1 MPFQEQVPQKDS
13 QIPPMG
19 REPEPFPRI
28 MYHDFRA
35 TIQTVLKVVKKFGLL
50 ILLGLI
56 IYFIVSSSVF
66 RTQSGYVTIYENQL
80 TGQIKVFYE
89 PGIHFKIPLIS
100 QVTRYNQVWTV
111 NFGTPFAGKQIL
123 EKGPIKLRFAD
134 SYTAQIP
141 AIFRYKLPLNKDILK
156 RIHQDFNNFYN
167 LIDSLLIPISK
178 SVMVSTATQY
188 TGEEFFLGGLNTFK
202 SQLRSQL
209 QYGIYETKRQQVDV
223 EQRDLV
229 GLFQDESKSQRT
241 TSVKIW
247 KTMPIKDADGDF
259 KRMDNPL
266 VDYGITV
273 TQVEL
278 GVPIADRELAQ
289 LLDDK
294 KRFDRVAN
302 QKADELALIMEEQK
316 LKLADISKEERT
328 QLALIKKEEKT
339 QLATEA
345 KHKTIQLAQED
356 RNQAF
361 QLAQK
366 ATSLALVKEDE
377 KIKLAKKAEELL
389 LEKEDAKIELAKKE
403 KLLAIELAT
412 TKARKEEELVIEQE
426 DEKIKL
432 AQQAKEQKI
441 LLAKKAEELALEQE
455 DEKVKLA
462 QQAKEQK
469 ILLAKKADELALE
482 QEDEKVKLAQQAKQ
496 QKIMLA
502 KKAEE
507 FALVQEQQKIQMA
520 QVQKDEQI
528 QLAQEATNLAL
539 VQKSKEIKL
548 AEKEKELAVVEQEKK
563 IQVAKK
569 SEELAIAKAN
579 QDIQKANLEAAQF
592 EAKAT
597 REQGIAAADV
607 LKAQYEARNPELYQ
621 AEIQKEIAAIIYP
634 NLKGLHVTMPH
645 NIVNLGD
652 KNAPLQTNL
661 DVLSS
666 FATLRVMEGLESKA
680 LETDTA
686 ATSKTPTQ

>member
-19 REPEPFPRI
+19 GEPEPFPRI
-28 MYHDFRA
+28 IYHDFR
-35 TIQTVLKVVKKFGLL
+35 TSIQTVLKVVKKFGLI

-56 IYFIVSSSVF
+56 IYFMVSSSVF

-80 TGQIKVFYE
+80 TGQIKVFYD
-89 PGIHFKIPLIS
+89 PGIHFKIPFIS

-156 RIHQDFNNFYN
+156 RIHQDFNDFHN

-202 SQLRSQL
+202 SQLRTQL
-209 QYGIYETKRQQVDV
+209 QYGIYETERQQVEV
-223 EQRDLV
+223 EQRDLA

-241 TSVKIW
+241 TSLKIW

-278 GVPIADRELAQ
+278 GVPIADQELAQ

-294 KRFDRVAN
+294 KRFDRIAN
-302 QKADELALIMEEQK
+302 QKADELALILEEQK
-316 LKLADISKEERT
+316 IKLADISKEERT
-328 QLALIKKEEKT
+328 QLALIRKEQKT
-339 QLATEA
+339 QLAIEA
-345 KHKTIQLAQED
+345 KQKTIQLAQED
-356 RNQAF
+356 RNQEF

-366 ATSLALVKEDE
+366 ATSLALVKEEE

-403 KLLAIELAT
+403 KLLVIELAT
-412 TKARKEEELVIEQE
+412 TKARKEEELVIQQE

-441 LLAKKAEELALEQE
+441 MLAKKAEELALEQE
-455 DEKVKLA
+455 DEKIKLA
-462 QQAKEQK
+462 QQAKE
-469 ILLAKKADELALE
+469 
-482 QEDEKVKLAQQAKQ
+482 

-539 VQKSKEIKL
+539 VQKSKEIQL
-548 AEKEKELAVVEQEKK
+548 AKKDQELAVVEQEKK

-569 SEELAIAKAN
+569 SQELAIAQAN

-592 EAKAT
+592 EAKVT
-597 REQGIAAADV
+597 REQGLAAADV
-607 LKAQYEARNPELYQ
+607 LKAQYEARIPELYQ

-666 FATLRVMEGLESKA
+666 FATLKVMEGLENKA
-680 LETDTA
+680 LEADTA

>member
-1 MPFQEQVPQKDS
+1 MKGKKRLMPFQEQVPQKDS

-19 REPEPFPRI
+19 GEPEPFPKI
-28 MYHDFRA
+28 IYHDFRA
-35 TIQTVLKVVKKFGLL
+35 SIQTVLKVVKKFGLL

-56 IYFIVSSSVF
+56 IYLMVSSSVF

-156 RIHQDFNNFYN
+156 RIHQDFNNFHN

-202 SQLRSQL
+202 SQLRTQL
-209 QYGIYETKRQQVDV
+209 QYGIYETERQQVEV
-223 EQRDLV
+223 EQRDLA

-241 TSVKIW
+241 TSLKIW

-278 GVPIADRELAQ
+278 GVPIADQELAQ

-302 QKADELALIMEEQK
+302 QKADELALILEEQK
-316 LKLADISKEERT
+316 VKLADISKEERT
-328 QLALIKKEEKT
+328 QLALIRKEQKT
-339 QLATEA
+339 QLAIEA
-345 KHKTIQLAQED
+345 KQKTIQLAQED
-356 RNQAF
+356 RNQEF

-403 KLLAIELAT
+403 KLLVIELAT
-412 TKARKEEELVIEQE
+412 TKARKEEELVIQQE

-432 AQQAKEQKI
+432 AQQAKE
-441 LLAKKAEELALEQE
+441 
-455 DEKVKLA
+455 
-462 QQAKEQK
+462 
-469 ILLAKKADELALE
+469 
-482 QEDEKVKLAQQAKQ
+482 

-539 VQKSKEIKL
+539 VQKSKEIQL
-548 AEKEKELAVVEQEKK
+548 AKKDQELAVVEQEKK

-569 SEELAIAKAN
+569 SQELAIAQAN

-592 EAKAT
+592 EAKVT
-597 REQGIAAADV
+597 REQGLAAADV

-645 NIVNLGD
+645 N
-652 KNAPLQTNL
+652 
-661 DVLSS
+661 SS
-666 FATLRVMEGLESKA
+666 T
-680 LETDTA
+680 
-686 ATSKTPTQ
+686 